1 MADLDTERIAAA
13 ALALVDEHGLTGFS
27 MRGVARALGVTPMAL
42 YHHVRN
48 KEELAVLVVNAAN
61 AEIPRLE
68 PTDDWRE
75 SMWRMAS
82 AVRQLMLTHP
92 RVAELRRTY
101 RIWSSEVL
109 EGTEYW
115 VNLWQQS
122 GLSHGDALQAAAVSS
137 RAIIALVEDESLR
150 DDDLIGGQ
158 ELDATKPNAKALLE
172 FPVDRKAIFELAV
185 RSLIDGLHQRLMT
198 GADERG

>member
-13 ALALVDEHGLTGFS
+13 ALALVDQHGLKGFS

-61 AEIPRLE
+61 AEIPCFE
-68 PTDDWRE
+68 PSEDWRE
-75 SMWRMAS
+75 GMWRMAS
-82 AVRQLMLTHP
+82 AVRQLMLAHP
-92 RVAELRRTY
+92 RVAELRRAY
-101 RIWSSEVL
+101 RIWSPEVL

-122 GLSHGDALQAAAVSS
+122 GLPHDDAIQAAAVSS
-137 RAIIALVEDESLR
+137 LAIVALVEDESLG

-172 FPVDRKAIFELAV
+172 FPVDRNAMFELAV
-185 RSLIDGLHQRLMT
+185 RALIDGLHQRLMT
-198 GADERG
+198 GAGQGS